1 MMQQSFKPGYA
12 QTVRLYQGTNDE
24 FAGNFIEITEETG
37 PIDPGTEF
45 VRWLQLQ
52 CTGSRPSRTLPHL
65 ARTIADS

>member
-1 MMQQSFKPGYA
+1 MQQSFKPGYA

-45 VRWLQLQ
+45 VCLAATALGRDPAAPLAARML
-52 CTGSRPSRTLPHL
+52 TITL
-65 ARTIADS
+65 R

>member
-1 MMQQSFKPGYA
+1 MQQSFKPGYA

-45 VRWLQLQ
+45 VRCLQLHCVATQ
-52 CTGSRPSRTLPHL
+52 PHHFL
-65 ARTIADS
+65 EY